1 MILSLITIII
11 QILLFFSQRKK
22 IVEKR
27 QLNETSI
34 TKKTKEYNLIFYQKE
49 DQNIGY
55 FKSENPF
62 ESIENLLKPN
72 WKILESLTL
81 NELNLDKEISSR
93 LQKYIKKTKIINP
106 NRFIDEFQNIA
117 TGKIY
122 RKKS

>member
-1 MILSLITIII
+1 MLALTPI
-11 QILLFFSQRKK
+11 FSQRKK

-81 NELNLDKEISSR
+81 NEFNLDKEISSR

-106 NRFIDEFQNIA
+106 NRFIDEFLNIA